1 MQTRTSD
8 RITKPELLAPAGG
21 PEPFAAALAAGA
33 DAIYC
38 GMGEFNARRKATNFT
53 DESFADACRAAH
65 LAGARVY
72 VTTNIVIKN
81 DEMPQA
87 LELVRRCSMLGADAF
102 IIQDWGLFFEI
113 RRLMPNVET
122 HISTQ
127 ANIHDARGTAWCRAA
142 GADRV
147 TLSRE
152 LSLAEIAQISAE
164 VPDIDLEVFS
174 HGAIC
179 FCYSGLCLLSSFA
192 MAGRSANRG
201 MCAQPCRLPYE
212 LVDETGKSIA
222 PAHRGRP
229 LCPRDTNTSEIL
241 DRMVA
246 AGANALKLE
255 GRMKAPDYV
264 YSIVDA
270 YRRELDDLL
279 AGRATKPQEQQ
290 HLQRQLKRC
299 FNRDFTHAYQ
309 DGTSGDEMMSYE
321 RSNNRGQ
328 VVGRTLGSRRANID
342 THGLARDDRRRRAA
356 IAQIELTEPV
366 GAGDLLELRLP
377 SDPDAFLT
385 CLAPDDAAAG
395 DLIECKVPRAMP
407 EGCVVRVIRSQAAID
422 AAAAALKREVLRK
435 RKVNVSV
442 RARLGKPFKV
452 ELSCADDPD
461 FSAEVEGFSVESAR
475 TRPVTAD
482 DLIEHVGRM
491 GSSPF
496 EPISFKI
503 DLDEG
508 CGMGFSAVHK
518 VRAAACKALEQA
530 ILAPHEV
537 QRRDLERIAIPSA
550 PVVTKA
556 RHAFEEPCIC
566 ALATTLEAAEK
577 ARIAGADRIYMTVDA
592 LIEAGLSPADAQEQ
606 NLIPVLDEVCRAI
619 DRDRLDPWLNA
630 GAPAAIGNI
639 SELALAAER
648 GAAAEIRS
656 CFPVHNIPC
665 MEALAAHGAHAF
677 WLSPEITLDEIE
689 AIGPAAP
696 APLGISVY
704 GRPRV
709 MTSEHC
715 ILQVADACIHDCK
728 RCRLRTRK
736 LSLHNIDGKNLPVR
750 TSIHGRSHLYDAY
763 PVDITPQV
771 PQMLAADVTRFL
783 VDGTLLDAEELGRM
797 VARARRALDAAL
809 DGRKPASRLQGTT
822 SGCLFVGIS

>member
-1 MQTRTSD
+1 
-8 RITKPELLAPAGG
+8 
-21 PEPFAAALAAGA
+21 
-33 DAIYC
+33 
-38 GMGEFNARRKATNFT
+38 
-53 DESFADACRAAH
+53 
-65 LAGARVY
+65 
-72 VTTNIVIKN
+72 
-81 DEMPQA
+81 
-87 LELVRRCSMLGADAF
+87 
-102 IIQDWGLFFEI
+102 
-113 RRLMPNVET
+113 
-122 HISTQ
+122 
-127 ANIHDARGTAWCRAA
+127 
-142 GADRV
+142 
-147 TLSRE
+147 
-152 LSLAEIAQISAE
+152 
-164 VPDIDLEVFS
+164 
-174 HGAIC
+174 
-179 FCYSGLCLLSSFA
+179 
-192 MAGRSANRG
+192 
-201 MCAQPCRLPYE
+201 
-212 LVDETGKSIA
+212 
-222 PAHRGRP
+222 
-229 LCPRDTNTSEIL
+229 
-241 DRMVA
+241 
-246 AGANALKLE
+246 
-255 GRMKAPDYV
+255 MKAPDYV

-279 AGRATKPQEQQ
+279 AGRATEPQEQQ
-290 HLQRQLKRC
+290 RLQRQLKRC

-461 FSAEVEGFSVESAR
+461 FSAEVEGFCVESAR

-496 EPISFKI
+496 EPVSFKI

-530 ILAPHEV
+530 ILAPYEV
-537 QRRDLERIAIPSA
+537 QKRDLERIAIPSA

-592 LIEAGLSPADAQEQ
+592 LIDAGLSPADAQEQ

-630 GAPAAIGNI
+630 GVPGAIGNI
-639 SELALAAER
+639 SELARAAER

-715 ILQVADACIHDCK
+715 ILQVADACIHDCT

-771 PQMLAADVTRFL
+771 PQMLAAGVTRFL

>member
-1 MQTRTSD
+1 
-8 RITKPELLAPAGG
+8 
-21 PEPFAAALAAGA
+21 
-33 DAIYC
+33 
-38 GMGEFNARRKATNFT
+38 
-53 DESFADACRAAH
+53 
-65 LAGARVY
+65 
-72 VTTNIVIKN
+72 
-81 DEMPQA
+81 
-87 LELVRRCSMLGADAF
+87 
-102 IIQDWGLFFEI
+102 
-113 RRLMPNVET
+113 
-122 HISTQ
+122 
-127 ANIHDARGTAWCRAA
+127 
-142 GADRV
+142 
-147 TLSRE
+147 
-152 LSLAEIAQISAE
+152 
-164 VPDIDLEVFS
+164 
-174 HGAIC
+174 
-179 FCYSGLCLLSSFA
+179 
-192 MAGRSANRG
+192 
-201 MCAQPCRLPYE
+201 
-212 LVDETGKSIA
+212 
-222 PAHRGRP
+222 
-229 LCPRDTNTSEIL
+229 
-241 DRMVA
+241 
-246 AGANALKLE
+246 
-255 GRMKAPDYV
+255 MKAPDYV

-279 AGRATKPQEQQ
+279 AGRATEPQEQQ
-290 HLQRQLKRC
+290 RLQRQLKRC

-496 EPISFKI
+496 EPVSFKI

-530 ILAPHEV
+530 ILAPYEV
-537 QRRDLERIAIPSA
+537 QKRDLERIAIPSA

-577 ARIAGADRIYMTVDA
+577 ARIAGADRIYMPVDA

-639 SELALAAER
+639 SGLALAAER

-771 PQMLAADVTRFL
+771 PQMLAAGVTRFL